1 MTEPQSLADV
11 LGPPDSELVLGLVAP
26 TGVDLDGFEHLA
38 TDVLKQFGYT
48 TAVRRLSDMAR
59 DMASIAPT
67 IAQGPEFKRVSS
79 LQKAGSSLRK
89 EAGRGDIL
97 ALHAIAR
104 IHQERGDEAGKPQ
117 PLLKTAHLL
126 RSLKHP
132 DEVEALRRVYGVGF
146 FLVGIHASHKTRVEN
161 LVSIKGMTEEE
172 AENAIKR
179 DESEDDPLG
188 QQTRK
193 TFHLA
198 DVFITD
204 GDKKQLLRFL
214 ELVFGNPFHTPTP
227 DEYAMFLAFGASLR
241 SAQSGRQVGAV
252 VVSETGELIA
262 TGTNDVPCFGGGL
275 YWPATPGRKG
285 RKDHRDH
292 LFSDGRDSNK
302 EEIQRIADDIRGSL
316 AEHLK
321 DGVSTDVIDRAVKK
335 SRLADI
341 TEFGRAVHAEME
353 ALLACARIGVSTH
366 GATIYTTTFP
376 CHNCAKHIVAAGVTR
391 VLYVEPYPKSR
402 AYDLHKDS
410 IAVDDE
416 GADKKVRF
424 IPFVGVAARRYFD
437 LFSMKLGVGVPLE
450 RKDSAGSSAK
460 WKRTTA
466 QVRPRMSPW
475 SYIERERIAIELI
488 DKAIQANAPTA
499 GPAEEAQAPAAAP
512 VDLAVPASL
521 ITSR

>member
-1 MTEPQSLADV
+1 MAQPQSLADV
-11 LGPPDSELVLGLVAP
+11 LGPADSELVLGLVGP
-26 TGVDLDGFEHLA
+26 TGVDLDGFEHLVK
-38 TDVLKQFGYT
+38 DVLKQFGYAT
-48 TAVRRLSDMAR
+48 VVWHLSDMAR
-59 DMASIAPT
+59 DMANIAPR
-67 IAQGPEFKRVSS
+67 IAQGPEFARVSS
-79 LQKAGSSLRK
+79 LQSAGSSLRR

-104 IHQERGDEAGKPQ
+104 IHQKRGDEAGKPQ

-146 FLVGIHASHKTRVEN
+146 FLVGIHASHATRVDN
-161 LVSIKGMTEEE
+161 LVSIKGMTTEQAEE
-172 AENAIKR
+172 AMKR

-198 DVFITD
+198 DVFVTD

-241 SAQSGRQVGAV
+241 SAQPGRQVGAV
-252 VVSETGELIA
+252 VVSAKGEVISTGA
-262 TGTNDVPCFGGGL
+262 NDVPCFGGGL
-275 YWPATPGRKG
+275 YWPATPGRQG

-292 LFSDGRDSNK
+292 IFQGGRDSNK
-302 EEIQRIADDIRGSL
+302 EEIERIVEDIRKGL
-316 AEHLK
+316 ADHLK
-321 DGVSTDVIDRAVKK
+321 DGVSPDVVAAAVKR

-353 ALLACARIGVSTH
+353 ALLACARIGVSTL
-366 GATIYTTTFP
+366 GATIFTTTFP
-376 CHNCAKHIVAAGVTR
+376 CHNCAKHIVNAGVTK

-402 AYDLHKDS
+402 AYELHKDS
-410 IAVDDE
+410 IAVDDD
-416 GADKKVRF
+416 GAADRVQF
-424 IPFVGVAARRYFD
+424 VPFVGVAARRYFD

-450 RKDSAGSSAK
+450 RKDRSGATAK
-460 WKRTTA
+460 WKRATA
-466 QVRPRMSPW
+466 RVRPRMSPW
-475 SYIERERIAIELI
+475 SYIDRERIAIELI
-488 DKAIQANAPTA
+488 DKTIKANSPPAIEEPQASTAPPTGDGTA
-499 GPAEEAQAPAAAP
+499 PG
-512 VDLAVPASL
+512 
-521 ITSR
+521 TS